1 MKTWMGTRSK
11 DENNP
16 VHPQCHFLRSFLSH
30 TFLSILLSLLNTHPY
45 SKSPLPSSNISHLN
59 LLSFLSVSMM
69 SANLFSEISP
79 YLLYCSPLSQPTPIP
94 SPSPPLA
101 LLLSPHAHINHS
113 CIKGI
118 FSFIHVLYNYFCG
131 FITSYSVAIYTMRS
145 YRRDVL

>member
-16 VHPQCHFLRSFLSH
+16 VHPQCHFLRSFLSQS
-30 TFLSILLSLLNTHPY
+30 FLSILLSLLNTHPY

-79 YLLYCSPLSQPTPIP
+79 YLLYCSPLSHPTPIP
-94 SPSPPLA
+94 SPSHPLA

-113 CIKGI
+113 CIKYI
-118 FSFIHVLYNYFCG
+118 FLYLFY
-131 FITSYSVAIYTMRS
+131 ITIFV
-145 YRRDVL
+145 DL

>member
-16 VHPQCHFLRSFLSH
+16 VHPQCHFLRSFLSQS
-30 TFLSILLSLLNTHPY
+30 FLSILLSLLNTHPY

-94 SPSPPLA
+94 SPSSPLPPCPPPFASRTHKSFLHQRY
-101 LLLSPHAHINHS
+101 L
-113 CIKGI
+113 
-118 FSFIHVLYNYFCG
+118 FIHTCSL
-131 FITSYSVAIYTMRS
+131 
-145 YRRDVL
+145 

>member
-11 DENNP
+11 DENKP
-16 VHPQCHFLRSFLSH
+16 VHPQCHFLRSFLSQS
-30 TFLSILLSLLNTHPY
+30 FLSILLSLLNTHPY

-94 SPSPPLA
+94 SPSPPPCPPPFASRTHKSFLHQRY
-101 LLLSPHAHINHS
+101 L
-113 CIKGI
+113 
-118 FSFIHVLYNYFCG
+118 FIHTCSL
-131 FITSYSVAIYTMRS
+131 
-145 YRRDVL
+145 

>member
-16 VHPQCHFLRSFLSH
+16 VHPQCHFLRSFLSQS
-30 TFLSILLSLLNTHPY
+30 FLSILLSLLNTHPY

-79 YLLYCSPLSQPTPIP
+79 YLLYCSPLSHPTPI
-94 SPSPPLA
+94 SFLSHPLA
-101 LLLSPHAHINHS
+101 HLFSPHAHINHP